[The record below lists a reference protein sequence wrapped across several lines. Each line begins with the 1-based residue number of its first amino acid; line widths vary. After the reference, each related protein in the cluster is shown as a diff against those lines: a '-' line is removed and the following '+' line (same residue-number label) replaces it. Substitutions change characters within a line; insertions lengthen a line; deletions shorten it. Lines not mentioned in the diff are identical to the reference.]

1 MPPDLLV
8 CNPFGFGLSP
18 ILNSETCIAAPVHYV
33 YCSNTKFRQLIW

>member
-8 CNPFGFGLSP
+8 YNPFGFGLSP

-33 YCSNTKFRQLIW
+33 YYSNTKFHHLIW